1 MEDQRI
7 LYMAEDGI
15 LAVIVP
21 SSECLKT
28 RTIQEIAD
36 KDVPDGL
43 PYKIVNVSEIPSDR
57 DFRGAWEIDQ
67 EELTDGVGRPTAEFD
82 EV

>member
-1 MEDQRI
+1 MEDYRI

-21 SSECLKT
+21 SFECLKT

-43 PYKIVNVSEIPSDR
+43 PYKIVHVSDIPSER
-57 DFRGAWEIDQ
+57 DFRAAWEIDQ
-67 EELTDGVGRPTAEFD
+67 EELTDGIGCPTNEFD